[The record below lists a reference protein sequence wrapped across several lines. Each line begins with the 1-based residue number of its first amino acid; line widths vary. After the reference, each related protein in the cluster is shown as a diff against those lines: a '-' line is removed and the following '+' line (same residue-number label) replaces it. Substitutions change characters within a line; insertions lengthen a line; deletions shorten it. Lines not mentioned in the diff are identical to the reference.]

1 MGTWIV
7 LGILAAGVAL
17 ALRSVRKSV
26 RDGGCPG
33 GCSGCA
39 GGCHCHSAELEAR
52 RAKNRSF

>member
-7 LGILAAGVAL
+7 LGILAAGIVL

-26 RDGGCPG
+26 REGGCPG

-39 GGCHCHSAELEAR
+39 GGCHCHSTGSDIQRAEKL
-52 RAKNRSF
+52 